1 MHVSKQMTLKEF
13 KHTISIYQ
21 QAEII
26 TRDFKQEMMT
36 EDIYIYRMLI
46 YVYYDAIGLI
56 NVNRFV
62 TKYQAIP
69 HNFNVEIVPV

>member
-46 YVYYDAIGLI
+46 YVYL
-56 NVNRFV
+56 
-62 TKYQAIP
+62 
-69 HNFNVEIVPV
+69 